1 MTVLIVD
8 SNALRH
14 PGLDEFLSASRRH
27 RVALSDWTI
36 TEMRKRQ
43 ALGTSRDSLR
53 NVFKFPQQ
61 CFALKRTDRLL
72 EDQVRASADADGLI
86 DIPATLEMRELAAAL
101 WRVPQPRELEGT
113 MKGLER
119 DAAEMV
125 ARLRVEVAT
134 WEQEMVAAVSV
145 FDRAEISLLRGR
157 AGAPI
162 PAPTMEKVFG
172 LLLHTTRDF
181 MVRNQQRGKAEPI
194 KVADAM
200 SMFAFRYSLCVLIY
214 TLGWV
219 RTGSQRDRPVDER
232 VNDVIDL
239 QLATVGTFFNGVLSG
254 DKKLQE
260 VSMGSR
266 RLLRL
271 WGAYVGKDWS
281 PLEAT
286 EAPA

>member
-1 MTVLIVD
+1 M
-8 SNALRH
+8 
-14 PGLDEFLSASRRH
+14 
-27 RVALSDWTI
+27 SDWTI

-72 EDQVRASADADGLI
+72 EDQVRTSADADDLI
-86 DIPATLEMRELAAAL
+86 DIRATLEMRELAAAL
-101 WRVPQPRELEGT
+101 WRVPQPHELEAT
-113 MKGLER
+113 MEGLER

-125 ARLRVEVAT
+125 ARLRLEVAT
-134 WEQEMVAAVSV
+134 WEEEMVAAVST
-145 FDRAEISLLRGR
+145 FDRTEISLLRGR
-157 AGAPI
+157 ADQPI
-162 PAPTMEKVFG
+162 PASTMEKVIG

-181 MVRNQQRGKAEPI
+181 MVRNQGRGKSRPI

-219 RTGSQRDRPVDER
+219 RTGSQRDRPVDDR

-239 QLATVGTFFNGVLSG
+239 QLATVGTFFNGVLSL
-254 DKKLQE
+254 DKKLRE
-260 VSMGSR
+260 VSTAAR

-271 WGAYVGKDWS
+271 WGAYVGEDWQ
-281 PLEAT
+281 PVTPPE
-286 EAPA
+286 PRV